1 MDEQESRRIY
11 KLLKDVDF
19 LYKLSVEEVN
29 IIMKRF
35 KRIALKKGAV
45 IIKQASAGDSFFVIA
60 EGKLA
65 VWMKRLDRKKVFI
78 EHLFEG
84 DYFGEMSLLTGEKR
98 NATVIAEE
106 ESVIYKL
113 SKNDFK
119 RILVKNPAIIDGMSQ
134 VVSIRNVR
142 LARESDKAVKKET
155 LGKRMLVF
163 FNLNG

>member
-142 LARESDKAVKKET
+142 LARESDKAVEKET